1 MIDARAQVRE
11 PAGDAAERVVPA
23 VGWQRVEG
31 AAVLA
36 AALLAYAWLDAS
48 WLLFA
53 ALLLLPDLGM
63 LGYLAGPRVGAI
75 TYNIV
80 HVYAGPAATILAGLA
95 GVAWALPT
103 GVIWLAHIGMD
114 RALGYGLKLPTGF
127 KDTHLGRIGG

>member
-1 MIDARAQVRE
+1 MIETAQSLRE
-11 PAGDAAERVVPA
+11 PAAGATRPAPA
-23 VGWQRVEG
+23 VRWQRVEG

-53 ALLLLPDLGM
+53 ALLLAPDLGM
-63 LGYLAGPRVGAI
+63 LGYLAGPRAGAI
-75 TYNIV
+75 AYNAV
-80 HVYAGPAATILAGLA
+80 HVYAGPAAAILAGVA
-95 GVAWALPT
+95 GVAWALPV

-127 KDTHLGRIGG
+127 KDTHMGRLGG